1 MLTKAL
7 NRRSS
12 WQSPTKQNLPVS
24 GDMFITCEFQLEPIQ
39 NRSGTF
45 VGSFAEVNR
54 CENDFTSTPLCSL
67 ELLFFTDRS
76 LGESGGV
83 FFFVHERRGVLM
95 SQFFSPSGYQLF
107 YLGYISGLKSECFGF
122 KIQEGS
128 CLWNYRYHNLIWW
141 LIDKFGVDKFGVCK
155 NIGRK

>member
-7 NRRSS
+7 NRRIF
-12 WQSPTKQNLPVS
+12 WQAPTKQNLPVS

-39 NRSGTF
+39 NHSGTF

-54 CENDFTSTPLCSL
+54 CENDFTSTLLCSL

-83 FFFVHERRGVLM
+83 FFFVHERRGVLV
-95 SQFFSPSGYQLF
+95 SQFFSPFDYSTLD
-107 YLGYISGLKSECFGF
+107 ISVDWNRNVSDLRF
-122 KIQEGS
+122 KQVLVYGIMDT
-128 CLWNYRYHNLIWW
+128 I
-141 LIDKFGVDKFGVCK
+141 I
-155 NIGRK
+155 